1 MLSPN
6 LQRSVSHAA
15 AANSQTERN
24 ETVDE
29 AGGAKAPASMKPGS
43 VKSESIKPE
52 SVKLSGKEA
61 EGTSLLRALAILELV
76 AHKSGGFTNA
86 EISRRLK
93 IATSTTSYILSRLER
108 EGYLKRD
115 PEHGRYEIGLKVV
128 ALAHGALREMG
139 LRRVAEPVL
148 HRLAAETNY
157 SGLVGVL
164 ERGLMM
170 IVDKVEARPDL
181 VKIDLDMGV
190 RYPAHTTALGKVL
203 LAHLPEEEVSEIF
216 DRYTGRA
223 ESGKAAQFRE
233 MMMAE
238 LAAVRANGY
247 AISDGELFP
256 GIWAAAA
263 PIFDSKGTV
272 RAAVSATGGCS
283 STDGEIRTNEIRAS
297 VMRAAREISVR
308 LGNSETAR
316 KPGYRLH

>member
-1 MLSPN
+1 MLSQNSP
-6 LQRSVSHAA
+6 RIIGTK
-15 AANSQTERN
+15 AN
-24 ETVDE
+24 
-29 AGGAKAPASMKPGS
+29 AS
-43 VKSESIKPE
+43 SESEAVPVAVADVARALKPAKV
-52 SVKLSGKEA
+52 VKASGKEA
-61 EGTSLLRALAILELV
+61 EGTSLLRALAILELI

-148 HRLAAETNY
+148 HRVAAETRY
-157 SGLVGVL
+157 SGLIGVL
-164 ERGLMM
+164 ERGLVM
-170 IVDKVEARPDL
+170 IVDKVERPDL
-181 VKIDLDMGV
+181 VKIDIDIGV

-203 LAHLPEEEVSEIF
+203 LAHLPEDEVSAIF
-216 DRYTGRA
+216 DVYAGATDA
-223 ESGKAAQFRE
+223 KKSAKFRE
-233 MMMAE
+233 SMMEE
-238 LAAVRANGY
+238 LAAVKANGY

-256 GIWAAAA
+256 GIWAVAA
-263 PIFDSKGTV
+263 PIVDSSGTV

-283 STDGEIRTNEIRAS
+283 SSENSEVKAV

-308 LGNSETAR
+308 LTNSEAVGKR
-316 KPGYRLH
+316 AYRLH